1 MNKKPYN
8 VNFNPKNNFFS
19 HNQPR
24 NNIFLRI
31 FVAKNLTFFKF
42 TEMKTKTFTFDRVV
56 RILISIVILVAA
68 YLLIQRLS
76 AVLIPF
82 LVAWLIAYL
91 LYPIVKFIQYKCHVK
106 SRVLSIIITV
116 LLILGII
123 VGGGYL
129 IMPPIIEE
137 MTHVKDIIVEYVTTD
152 STVASVSSEVQ
163 NFIKH
168 NIDINEITKALT
180 VQDVSQF
187 LEEKVPQFFSIVSSS
202 VSAIVGFIAS
212 LIAIIYLFFILVDYE
227 AMAEG
232 LFKMMPKSKR
242 GIVHEIMLDLQK
254 GMNAYFRG
262 QTIIAMCVGVL
273 FAIGFLI
280 IDFPLAIPLGLF
292 IGFLNLVPYL
302 QVIGFIPTIV
312 LALLKAYDTGQSFWG
327 IILAAIIVFAVV
339 QAIQDWVLTPRIM
352 GKVTGL
358 NAAVILLAL
367 SIWGSL
373 LGFVGLIV
381 ALPLTTL
388 IVSYYKRYVLE
399 ETEEKG
405 EKTQKEE

>member
-1 MNKKPYN
+1 
-8 VNFNPKNNFFS
+8 
-19 HNQPR
+19 
-24 NNIFLRI
+24 
-31 FVAKNLTFFKF
+31 
-42 TEMKTKTFTFDRVV
+42 MKTKTFTFDRVV
-56 RILISIVILVAA
+56 RILISIIILVGA
-68 YLLIQRLS
+68 YFLILRLS
-76 AVLIPF
+76 SVLIPF

-91 LYPIVKFIQYKCHVK
+91 LYPIVKFIQYKCRVK

-116 LLILGII
+116 LLIVGII
-123 VGGGYL
+123 TGGCYL
-129 IMPPIIEE
+129 IIPPILQE
-137 MTHVKDIIVEYVTTD
+137 MQHLKNIIVEYVTTD
-152 STVASVSSEVQ
+152 SSVAYVSLEVQ
-163 NFIKH
+163 DFIKR
-168 NIDINEITKALT
+168 NIDLNEITKALT
-180 VQDVSQF
+180 VHDVSQF

-227 AMAEG
+227 MMSEG
-232 LFKMMPKSKR
+232 LFKLVPKGQR
-242 GIVHEIMLDLQK
+242 DIVREILSDLQR
-254 GMNAYFRG
+254 GMNGYFRG
-262 QTIIAMCVGVL
+262 QSVIAMCVGVL

-302 QVIGFIPTIV
+302 QVIGFIPTII

-327 IILAAIIVFAVV
+327 IMFAAIIVFCVV

-388 IVSYYKRYVLE
+388 VVSYYKRYVLE
-399 ETEEKG
+399 EEPENMGGKAEEA
-405 EKTQKEE
+405 EKKPEK

>member
-1 MNKKPYN
+1 
-8 VNFNPKNNFFS
+8 
-19 HNQPR
+19 
-24 NNIFLRI
+24 
-31 FVAKNLTFFKF
+31 
-42 TEMKTKTFTFDRVV
+42 MKTKTFTFDRVV
-56 RILISIVILVAA
+56 RILISIVIMIAA

-76 AVLIPF
+76 GVLIPF

-106 SRVLSIIITV
+106 SRVLSIIITM
-116 LLILGII
+116 LLITSII
-123 VGGGYL
+123 VGGCYL
-129 IMPPIIEE
+129 IIPPIIEE
-137 MTHVKDIIVEYVTTD
+137 MGHLKDIIVEYVTTD
-152 STVASVSSEVQ
+152 STVASVSGEVQ
-163 NFIKH
+163 NYIKH

-187 LEEKVPQFFSIVSSS
+187 MEEKVPQFFSFISSS

-212 LIAIIYLFFILVDYE
+212 LIAIIYIFFILVDYE
-227 AMAEG
+227 LMAEG
-232 LFKMMPKSKR
+232 LFKMLPKDKR
-242 GIVHEIMLDLQK
+242 NIVHDIMLDLQK
-254 GMNAYFRG
+254 GMNGYFRG
-262 QTIIAMCVGVL
+262 QAIIALCVGIL
-273 FAIGFLI
+273 FSIGFLI
-280 IDFPLAIPLGLF
+280 IGFPLAIPLGLF

-302 QVIGFIPTIV
+302 QVIGFIPTII

-327 IILAAIIVFAVV
+327 IILSALIVFAVV

-358 NAAVILLAL
+358 NAAVILLSL

-399 ETEEKG
+399 ETEETV
-405 EKTQKEE
+405 ENSQKAD

>member
-1 MNKKPYN
+1 
-8 VNFNPKNNFFS
+8 
-19 HNQPR
+19 
-24 NNIFLRI
+24 
-31 FVAKNLTFFKF
+31 
-42 TEMKTKTFTFDRVV
+42 MKTKTFTFDRVV
-56 RILISIVILVAA
+56 RILISIIILVGA
-68 YLLIQRLS
+68 YFLILRLS
-76 AVLIPF
+76 SVLIPF

-91 LYPIVKFIQYKCHVK
+91 LYPIVKFIQYKCRVK

-116 LLILGII
+116 LLIVGII
-123 VGGGYL
+123 TGGCYL
-129 IMPPIIEE
+129 IIPPILQE
-137 MTHVKDIIVEYVTTD
+137 MQHLKNIIVEYVTTD
-152 STVASVSSEVQ
+152 SSVAYVSLEVQ
-163 NFIKH
+163 DFIKR
-168 NIDINEITKALT
+168 NIDLNEITKALT
-180 VQDVSQF
+180 VHDVSQF

-227 AMAEG
+227 MMSEG
-232 LFKMMPKSKR
+232 LFKLVPKGQR
-242 GIVHEIMLDLQK
+242 DIVREILSDLQR
-254 GMNAYFRG
+254 GMNGYFRG
-262 QTIIAMCVGVL
+262 QSVIALCVGVL

-302 QVIGFIPTIV
+302 QVIGFIPTII

-327 IILAAIIVFAVV
+327 IMFAAIIVFCVV

-388 IVSYYKRYVLE
+388 VVSYYKRYVLE
-399 ETEEKG
+399 EEPENMGGKAEEA
-405 EKTQKEE
+405 EKKPEK

>member
-1 MNKKPYN
+1 MKQHFFTYLRGENLHIFPN
-8 VNFNPKNNFFS
+8 V
-19 HNQPR
+19 
-24 NNIFLRI
+24 
-31 FVAKNLTFFKF
+31 T
-42 TEMKTKTFTFDRVV
+42 TMKTKTFTFDRVV
-56 RILISIVILVAA
+56 RILISIIILVGA

-106 SRVLSIIITV
+106 SRVLSIIITM
-116 LLILGII
+116 LLLMGVIT
-123 VGGGYL
+123 GGCYL
-129 IMPPIIEE
+129 IIPPIIDE
-137 MTHVKDIIVEYVTTD
+137 MEHLKDIIVEYVTTD

-168 NIDINEITKALT
+168 NIDLNEISKALT

-212 LIAIIYLFFILVDYE
+212 LIAIIYMFFILVDYE

-242 GIVHEIMLDLQK
+242 GIVQEIMLDLQK

-273 FAIGFLI
+273 FSIGFLI

-302 QVIGFIPTIV
+302 QVIGFIPTIM
-312 LALLKAYDTGQSFWG
+312 LSLLKAYDTGQSFWG
-327 IILAAIIVFAVV
+327 IILSALIVFAVV

-399 ETEEKG
+399 ETEEKDVK
-405 EKTQKEE
+405 EQKED

>member
-1 MNKKPYN
+1 
-8 VNFNPKNNFFS
+8 
-19 HNQPR
+19 
-24 NNIFLRI
+24 
-31 FVAKNLTFFKF
+31 
-42 TEMKTKTFTFDRVV
+42 MKTKTFTFDRVV
-56 RILISIVILVAA
+56 RILISIVIMIAA

-76 AVLIPF
+76 GVLIPF

-106 SRVLSIIITV
+106 SRVLSIIITM
-116 LLILGII
+116 LLITGVI
-123 VGGGYL
+123 VGGCYL
-129 IMPPIIEE
+129 IIPPIIEE
-137 MTHVKDIIVEYVTTD
+137 MGHLKDIIVEYVTTD
-152 STVASVSSEVQ
+152 STVASVSGEVQ
-163 NFIKH
+163 NYIKH

-187 LEEKVPQFFSIVSSS
+187 MEEKVPQFFSFISSS

-212 LIAIIYLFFILVDYE
+212 LIAIIYIFFILVDYE
-227 AMAEG
+227 LMAEG
-232 LFKMMPKSKR
+232 LFKMLPKDKR
-242 GIVHEIMLDLQK
+242 NIVHDIVLDLQK
-254 GMNAYFRG
+254 GMNGYFRG
-262 QTIIAMCVGVL
+262 QAIIALCVGIL
-273 FAIGFLI
+273 FSIGFLI
-280 IDFPLAIPLGLF
+280 IGFPLAIPLGLF

-302 QVIGFIPTIV
+302 QVIGFIPTII

-327 IILAAIIVFAVV
+327 IILSALIVFAVV

-358 NAAVILLAL
+358 NAAVILLSL

-399 ETEEKG
+399 ETEETA
-405 EKTQKEE
+405 EKSQKAD

>member
-8 VNFNPKNNFFS
+8 VNFALKNNFFS
-19 HNQPR
+19 HKQPR

-31 FVAKNLTFFKF
+31 FVAKIFNQHN
-42 TEMKTKTFTFDRVV
+42 MKKKTFTFDRVV
-56 RILISIVILVAA
+56 RILISIIIMIAA

-76 AVLIPF
+76 SVLVPF

-91 LYPIVKFIQYKCHVK
+91 LYPIVTFIQYKCRVK
-106 SRVLSIIITV
+106 SRILSIIITV

-123 VGGGYL
+123 VGGCYL
-129 IMPPIIEE
+129 IIPPIIEE
-137 MTHVKDIIVEYVTTD
+137 MGHLKDIIVEYVTTD
-152 STVASVSSEVQ
+152 STVASVSGEVQ
-163 NFIKH
+163 NYIKH

-187 LEEKVPQFFSIVSSS
+187 MEEKVPQFFSFISSS

-227 AMAEG
+227 LMAEG
-232 LFKMMPKSKR
+232 LFKMLPKDKR
-242 GIVHEIMLDLQK
+242 SIVHDIMLDLQK
-254 GMNAYFRG
+254 GMNGYFRG
-262 QTIIAMCVGVL
+262 QSFIALCVGIL
-273 FAIGFLI
+273 FSIGFLI
-280 IDFPLAIPLGLF
+280 IGFPLAIPLGLF

-302 QVIGFIPTIV
+302 QVIGFIPTII
-312 LALLKAYDTGQSFWG
+312 LSLLKAYDTGQSFWG
-327 IILAAIIVFAVV
+327 IILSALIVFAVV

-358 NAAVILLAL
+358 NPAVILLAL

-399 ETEEKG
+399 ETDEMEENP
-405 EKTQKEE
+405 QKEE

>member
-1 MNKKPYN
+1 
-8 VNFNPKNNFFS
+8 
-19 HNQPR
+19 
-24 NNIFLRI
+24 
-31 FVAKNLTFFKF
+31 
-42 TEMKTKTFTFDRVV
+42 MKTKTFTFDRVV
-56 RILISIVILVAA
+56 RILISIVIMIAA

-76 AVLIPF
+76 GVLIPF

-106 SRVLSIIITV
+106 SRVLSIIITM
-116 LLILGII
+116 LLITGVI
-123 VGGGYL
+123 VGGCYL
-129 IMPPIIEE
+129 IIPPIIEE
-137 MTHVKDIIVEYVTTD
+137 MGHLKDIIVEYVTTD
-152 STVASVSSEVQ
+152 STVASVSGEVQ
-163 NFIKH
+163 NYIKH

-187 LEEKVPQFFSIVSSS
+187 MEEKVPQFFSFISSS

-212 LIAIIYLFFILVDYE
+212 LIAIIYIFFILIDYE
-227 AMAEG
+227 LMAEG
-232 LFKMMPKSKR
+232 LFKMLPKDKR
-242 GIVHEIMLDLQK
+242 NIVHDIMLDLQK
-254 GMNAYFRG
+254 GMNGYFRG
-262 QTIIAMCVGVL
+262 QAIIALCVGIL
-273 FAIGFLI
+273 FSIGFLI
-280 IDFPLAIPLGLF
+280 IGFPLAIPLGLF

-302 QVIGFIPTIV
+302 QVIGFIPTII

-327 IILAAIIVFAVV
+327 IILSALIVFAVV

-358 NAAVILLAL
+358 NAAVILLSL

-399 ETEEKG
+399 ETEETA
-405 EKTQKEE
+405 EKSQKAD

>member
-8 VNFNPKNNFFS
+8 VNFALKNNFFS

-31 FVAKNLTFFKF
+31 FVAKIFNQHN
-42 TEMKTKTFTFDRVV
+42 MKKKTFTFDRVV
-56 RILISIVILVAA
+56 RILISIIIMIAA

-76 AVLIPF
+76 SVLVPF

-91 LYPIVKFIQYKCHVK
+91 LYPIVTFIQYKCRVK
-106 SRVLSIIITV
+106 SRILSIIITV

-123 VGGGYL
+123 VGGCYL
-129 IMPPIIEE
+129 IIPPIIEE
-137 MTHVKDIIVEYVTTD
+137 MGHLKDIIVEYVTTD
-152 STVASVSSEVQ
+152 STVASVSGEVQ
-163 NFIKH
+163 NYIKH

-187 LEEKVPQFFSIVSSS
+187 MEEKVPQFFSFISSS

-227 AMAEG
+227 LMAEG
-232 LFKMMPKSKR
+232 LFKMLPKDKR
-242 GIVHEIMLDLQK
+242 SIVHDIMLDLQK
-254 GMNAYFRG
+254 GMNGYFRG
-262 QTIIAMCVGVL
+262 QSIIALCVGIL
-273 FAIGFLI
+273 FSIGFLI
-280 IDFPLAIPLGLF
+280 IGFPLAIPLGLF

-302 QVIGFIPTIV
+302 QVIGFIPTII
-312 LALLKAYDTGQSFWG
+312 LSLLKAYDTGQSFWG
-327 IILAAIIVFAVV
+327 IILSALIVFAVV

-358 NAAVILLAL
+358 NPAVILLAL

-388 IVSYYKRYVLE
+388 IVSYYKRHVLE
-399 ETEEKG
+399 ETDEMEENP
-405 EKTQKEE
+405 QKEE

>member
-1 MNKKPYN
+1 
-8 VNFNPKNNFFS
+8 
-19 HNQPR
+19 
-24 NNIFLRI
+24 
-31 FVAKNLTFFKF
+31 
-42 TEMKTKTFTFDRVV
+42 MKTKTFTFDRVV
-56 RILISIVILVAA
+56 RILISIVIMIAA

-76 AVLIPF
+76 GVLIPF

-106 SRVLSIIITV
+106 SGVLSIIITM
-116 LLILGII
+116 LLITGVI
-123 VGGGYL
+123 VGGCYL
-129 IMPPIIEE
+129 IIPPIIEE
-137 MTHVKDIIVEYVTTD
+137 MGHLKDIIVEYVTTD
-152 STVASVSSEVQ
+152 STVASVSGEVQ
-163 NFIKH
+163 NYIKH

-187 LEEKVPQFFSIVSSS
+187 MEEKVPQFFSFISSS

-212 LIAIIYLFFILVDYE
+212 LIAIIYIFFILVDYE
-227 AMAEG
+227 LMAEG
-232 LFKMMPKSKR
+232 LFKMLPKDKR
-242 GIVHEIMLDLQK
+242 NIVHDIMLDLQK
-254 GMNAYFRG
+254 GMNGYFRG
-262 QTIIAMCVGVL
+262 QAIIALCVGIL
-273 FAIGFLI
+273 FSIGFLI
-280 IDFPLAIPLGLF
+280 IGFPLAIPLGLF

-302 QVIGFIPTIV
+302 QVIGFIPTII

-327 IILAAIIVFAVV
+327 IILSALIVFAVV

-358 NAAVILLAL
+358 NAAVILLSL

-399 ETEEKG
+399 ETEETA
-405 EKTQKEE
+405 EKSQKAD

>member
-1 MNKKPYN
+1 MAKIFNQHYMKK
-8 VNFNPKNNFFS
+8 
-19 HNQPR
+19 
-24 NNIFLRI
+24 
-31 FVAKNLTFFKF
+31 
-42 TEMKTKTFTFDRVV
+42 KTFTFDRVV
-56 RILISIVILVAA
+56 RILISIIIMIAA

-76 AVLIPF
+76 SVLVPF

-91 LYPIVKFIQYKCHVK
+91 LYPIVTFIQYKCRVK
-106 SRVLSIIITV
+106 SRILSIIITV

-123 VGGGYL
+123 VGGCYL
-129 IMPPIIEE
+129 IIPPIIEE
-137 MTHVKDIIVEYVTTD
+137 MGHLKDIIVEYVTTD
-152 STVASVSSEVQ
+152 STVASVSGEVQ
-163 NFIKH
+163 NYIKH

-187 LEEKVPQFFSIVSSS
+187 MEEKVPQFFSFISSS

-227 AMAEG
+227 LMAEG
-232 LFKMMPKSKR
+232 LFKMLPKDKR
-242 GIVHEIMLDLQK
+242 SIVHDIMLDLQK
-254 GMNAYFRG
+254 GMNGYFRG
-262 QTIIAMCVGVL
+262 QSIIALCVGIL
-273 FAIGFLI
+273 FSIGFLI
-280 IDFPLAIPLGLF
+280 IGFPLAIPLGLF

-302 QVIGFIPTIV
+302 QVIGFIPTII
-312 LALLKAYDTGQSFWG
+312 LSLLKAYDTGQSFWG
-327 IILAAIIVFAVV
+327 IILSALIVFAVV

-358 NAAVILLAL
+358 NPAVILLAL

-399 ETEEKG
+399 ETDEMEENP
-405 EKTQKEE
+405 QKEE

>member
-1 MNKKPYN
+1 MNF
-8 VNFNPKNNFFS
+8 VLKNNFFS

-31 FVAKNLTFFKF
+31 FVAKKF
-42 TEMKTKTFTFDRVV
+42 NQYNMKTKTFTFDRVV
-56 RILISIVILVAA
+56 RILISIVIMIAA

-76 AVLIPF
+76 SVLIPF

-91 LYPIVKFIQYKCHVK
+91 LYPIVTFIQYKCRVR
-106 SRVLSIIITV
+106 SRILSIIITV
-116 LLILGII
+116 LLIVGII
-123 VGGGYL
+123 VGGCYL
-129 IMPPIIEE
+129 IIPPIIEE
-137 MTHVKDIIVEYVTTD
+137 MAHLKDIIVEYVTTD
-152 STVASVSSEVQ
+152 STVTSVSGEVQ
-163 NFIKH
+163 NYIKH

-187 LEEKVPQFFSIVSSS
+187 VEEKVPQFFSFISSS

-212 LIAIIYLFFILVDYE
+212 LIAIIYLFFILLDYE
-227 AMAEG
+227 LMAEG
-232 LFKMMPKSKR
+232 LFKMLPKDKR
-242 GIVHEIMLDLQK
+242 SIVHDIMLDLQK
-254 GMNAYFRG
+254 GMNGYFRG
-262 QTIIAMCVGVL
+262 QAIIALCVGIL
-273 FAIGFLI
+273 FSIGFLI
-280 IDFPLAIPLGLF
+280 IGFPLAIPLGLF

-327 IILAAIIVFAVV
+327 IILSALIVFAVV
-339 QAIQDWVLTPRIM
+339 QVIQDWVLTPRIM

-358 NAAVILLAL
+358 NPAVILLSL

-399 ETEEKG
+399 ETEEM
-405 EKTQKEE
+405 EENPQKER

>member
-1 MNKKPYN
+1 
-8 VNFNPKNNFFS
+8 
-19 HNQPR
+19 
-24 NNIFLRI
+24 
-31 FVAKNLTFFKF
+31 
-42 TEMKTKTFTFDRVV
+42 MKTKTFTFDRVV
-56 RILISIVILVAA
+56 RILISIVIMIAA

-76 AVLIPF
+76 GVLIPF

-106 SRVLSIIITV
+106 SRVLSIIITM
-116 LLILGII
+116 LLITGVI
-123 VGGGYL
+123 VGGCYL
-129 IMPPIIEE
+129 IIPPIIEE
-137 MTHVKDIIVEYVTTD
+137 MGHLKDIIVEYVTTD
-152 STVASVSSEVQ
+152 STVASVSGEVQ
-163 NFIKH
+163 NYIKH

-187 LEEKVPQFFSIVSSS
+187 MEEKVPQFFSFISSS

-212 LIAIIYLFFILVDYE
+212 LIAIIYIFFILVDYE
-227 AMAEG
+227 LMAEG
-232 LFKMMPKSKR
+232 LFKMLPKDKR
-242 GIVHEIMLDLQK
+242 NIVHDIMLDLQK
-254 GMNAYFRG
+254 GMNGYFRG
-262 QTIIAMCVGVL
+262 QAIIALCVGIL
-273 FAIGFLI
+273 FSIGLLI
-280 IDFPLAIPLGLF
+280 IGFPLAIPLGLF

-302 QVIGFIPTIV
+302 QVIGFIPTII

-327 IILAAIIVFAVV
+327 IILSALIVFAVV

-358 NAAVILLAL
+358 NAAVILLSL

-399 ETEEKG
+399 ETEETA
-405 EKTQKEE
+405 EKSQKAD

>member
-8 VNFNPKNNFFS
+8 VNFALKNNFFS

-31 FVAKNLTFFKF
+31 FVAKIFNQHN
-42 TEMKTKTFTFDRVV
+42 MKTKTFTFDRVV
-56 RILISIVILVAA
+56 RILISIIIMIAA

-76 AVLIPF
+76 SVLVPF

-91 LYPIVKFIQYKCHVK
+91 LYPIVTFIQYKCRVK
-106 SRVLSIIITV
+106 SRILSIIITV

-123 VGGGYL
+123 VGGCYL
-129 IMPPIIEE
+129 IIPPIIEE
-137 MTHVKDIIVEYVTTD
+137 MGHLKDIIVEYVTTD
-152 STVASVSSEVQ
+152 STVASVSGEVQ
-163 NFIKH
+163 NYIKH

-187 LEEKVPQFFSIVSSS
+187 MEEKVPQFFSFISSS

-227 AMAEG
+227 LMAEG
-232 LFKMMPKSKR
+232 LFKMLPKDKR
-242 GIVHEIMLDLQK
+242 SIVHDIMLDLQK
-254 GMNAYFRG
+254 GMNGYFRG
-262 QTIIAMCVGVL
+262 QSIIALCVGIL
-273 FAIGFLI
+273 FSIGFLI
-280 IDFPLAIPLGLF
+280 IGFPLAIPLGLF

-302 QVIGFIPTIV
+302 QVIGFIPTII
-312 LALLKAYDTGQSFWG
+312 LSLLKAYDTGQSFWG
-327 IILAAIIVFAVV
+327 IILSALIVFAVV

-358 NAAVILLAL
+358 NPAVILLAL

-399 ETEEKG
+399 ETDEMEENP
-405 EKTQKEE
+405 QKEE

>member
-1 MNKKPYN
+1 
-8 VNFNPKNNFFS
+8 
-19 HNQPR
+19 
-24 NNIFLRI
+24 
-31 FVAKNLTFFKF
+31 
-42 TEMKTKTFTFDRVV
+42 MKTKTYTFDRVV
-56 RILISIVILVAA
+56 RILISIIIMIGV

-76 AVLIPF
+76 SVLIPF

-116 LLILGII
+116 LLIVGII
-123 VGGGYL
+123 VGGSYL
-129 IMPPIIEE
+129 IIPPIIKE
-137 MTHVKDIIVEYVTTD
+137 MGHLKDIIVEYVSTG
-152 STVASVSSEVQ
+152 STVASVSEEVQ
-163 NFIKH
+163 NYIKH
-168 NIDINEITKALT
+168 NIDINEISKALT
-180 VQDVSQF
+180 VKDVSQF
-187 LEEKVPQFFSIVSSS
+187 LEEKVPQFFSLISSS

-212 LIAIIYLFFILVDYE
+212 LIAIIYIFFILVDYE
-227 AMAEG
+227 LMAEG
-232 LFKMMPKSKR
+232 LFKMVPKSKR
-242 GIVHEIMLDLQK
+242 GIVHDIMMDLQK
-254 GMNAYFRG
+254 GMNGYFRG
-262 QTIIAMCVGVL
+262 QSMIAMCVGIL
-273 FAIGFLI
+273 FSIGFLI

-302 QVIGFIPTIV
+302 QVIGFIPTII

-327 IILAAIIVFAVV
+327 IILSALIVFAVV

-358 NAAVILLAL
+358 NAAVILLSL

-388 IVSYYKRYVLE
+388 IISYYKRYVLE
-399 ETEEKG
+399 ETEEKV
-405 EKTQKEE
+405 ETEQKEEKK

>member
-1 MNKKPYN
+1 MNKKPYKL
-8 VNFNPKNNFFS
+8 NFALKNNFFS
-19 HNQPR
+19 HNQLQ

-31 FVAKNLTFFKF
+31 FVAKIFNQHN
-42 TEMKTKTFTFDRVV
+42 MKTKTFTFDRMV
-56 RILISIVILVAA
+56 RILISIVIMIAA

-76 AVLIPF
+76 SVLIPF

-91 LYPIVKFIQYKCHVK
+91 LYPIVTFIQYKCRVK
-106 SRVLSIIITV
+106 SRILSIIITV
-116 LLILGII
+116 LLIVGII

-129 IMPPIIEE
+129 IIPPIIEE
-137 MTHVKDIIVEYVTTD
+137 MTHVKDIVVEYFSTD
-152 STVASVSSEVQ
+152 STVASVSGEVQ
-163 NFIKH
+163 NYIKR
-168 NIDINEITKALT
+168 NIDINELTKALT

-187 LEEKVPQFFSIVSSS
+187 VEEKVPQFFSFISSS

-227 AMAEG
+227 LMAEG
-232 LFKMMPKSKR
+232 LFKMVPKGKR
-242 GIVHEIMLDLQK
+242 NIVHDIMLDLQK
-254 GMNAYFRG
+254 GMNGYFRG
-262 QTIIAMCVGVL
+262 QAIIAMCVGIL
-273 FAIGFLI
+273 FSIGFLI
-280 IDFPLAIPLGLF
+280 IGLPLAIPLGLF

-302 QVIGFIPTIV
+302 QVIGFIPTII

-327 IILAAIIVFAVV
+327 ILLSALIVFAVV

-358 NAAVILLAL
+358 NAAVILLSL

-399 ETEEKG
+399 ETDEMEKNP
-405 EKTQKEE
+405 QKEE

>member
-1 MNKKPYN
+1 
-8 VNFNPKNNFFS
+8 
-19 HNQPR
+19 
-24 NNIFLRI
+24 
-31 FVAKNLTFFKF
+31 
-42 TEMKTKTFTFDRVV
+42 MKTKTFTFDRVV
-56 RILISIVILVAA
+56 RILISIVIMVAG
-68 YLLIQRLS
+68 YFLILRLS
-76 AVLIPF
+76 SVLIPF

-91 LYPIVKFIQYKCHVK
+91 LYPIVTFFQYKCHVK
-106 SRVLSIIITV
+106 SRVVSIIITV
-116 LLILGII
+116 LLIVGII
-123 VGGGYL
+123 IGGCYL
-129 IMPPIIEE
+129 IIPPIIEE
-137 MTHVKDIIVEYVTTD
+137 IGHLKDIIVEYVSTD
-152 STVASVSSEVQ
+152 STVESISSEVQ

-168 NIDINEITKALT
+168 NIDLNEITQALT
-180 VQDVSQF
+180 VKDVSEF
-187 LEEKVPQFFSIVSSS
+187 VKEKVPQFFSFISSS

-227 AMAEG
+227 LMAEG
-232 LFKMMPKSKR
+232 LFKLMPKER
-242 GIVHEIMLDLQK
+242 RDIVHEIMQDLQK
-254 GMNAYFRG
+254 GMNSYFRG

-327 IILAAIIVFAVV
+327 IILAALIVFCVV

-358 NAAVILLAL
+358 NAAVILLSL

-388 IVSYYKRYVLE
+388 LVSYYKRYVLE
-399 ETEEKG
+399 EYDEK
-405 EKTQKEE
+405 EVEHPAENK

>member
-1 MNKKPYN
+1 MKVFTYLRGSFCKKRFY
-8 VNFNPKNNFFS
+8 
-19 HNQPR
+19 
-24 NNIFLRI
+24 
-31 FVAKNLTFFKF
+31 
-42 TEMKTKTFTFDRVV
+42 MKTKTFTFDRVV

-68 YLLIQRLS
+68 YFLIQRLS
-76 AVLIPF
+76 SVLIPF

-91 LYPIVKFIQYKCHVK
+91 LYPIVSFIQYKCRVR

-116 LLILGII
+116 LLIVGILI
-123 VGGGYL
+123 GGGYL
-129 IMPPIIEE
+129 IIPPIIGE
-137 MTHVKDIIVEYVTTD
+137 MTHLKNIIVEYATTD
-152 STVASVSSEVQ
+152 STVTTVSVEVE

-168 NIDINEITKALT
+168 NIDLNEISKALT

-187 LEEKVPQFFSIVSSS
+187 LEEKIPQFFSIISSS

-212 LIAIIYLFFILVDYE
+212 LIAIIYIFFILVDYE
-227 AMAEG
+227 LMADG
-232 LFKMMPKSKR
+232 LFKLMPKGKR
-242 GIVHEIMLDLQK
+242 GIIQGVMSDLQH
-254 GMNAYFRG
+254 GMNSYFRG

-273 FAIGFLI
+273 FCIGFLI
-280 IDFPLAIPLGLF
+280 IGFPMAIPLGLF

-302 QVIGFIPTIV
+302 QVIGFIPTIF
-312 LALLKAYDTGQSFWG
+312 LALLKAYDTGENFWG
-327 IILAAIIVFAVV
+327 IILSVAIVFCVV

-358 NAAVILLAL
+358 NPAVILLSL

-373 LGFVGLIV
+373 LGFVGLII

-399 ETEEKG
+399 EETAPASQNEEKADS
-405 EKTQKEE
+405 E

>member
-1 MNKKPYN
+1 
-8 VNFNPKNNFFS
+8 
-19 HNQPR
+19 
-24 NNIFLRI
+24 
-31 FVAKNLTFFKF
+31 
-42 TEMKTKTFTFDRVV
+42 MKTKTFTFDRVV
-56 RILISIVILVAA
+56 RILISIVIMIAA

-76 AVLIPF
+76 GVLIPF

-91 LYPIVKFIQYKCHVK
+91 LYPIVTFIQYKCRVK
-106 SRVLSIIITV
+106 SRILSIIITV

-123 VGGGYL
+123 VGGCYL
-129 IMPPIIEE
+129 IIPPIIEE
-137 MTHVKDIIVEYVTTD
+137 MGHLKDIIVEYVTTD
-152 STVASVSSEVQ
+152 STVASVSGEVQ
-163 NFIKH
+163 NYIKH

-187 LEEKVPQFFSIVSSS
+187 MEEKVPQFFSFISSS

-212 LIAIIYLFFILVDYE
+212 LIAIIYIFFILVDYE
-227 AMAEG
+227 LMAEG
-232 LFKMMPKSKR
+232 LFKMLPKDKR
-242 GIVHEIMLDLQK
+242 NIVHDIVLDLQK
-254 GMNAYFRG
+254 GMNGYFRG
-262 QTIIAMCVGVL
+262 QAIIALCVGIL
-273 FAIGFLI
+273 FSIGFLI
-280 IDFPLAIPLGLF
+280 IGFPLAIPLGLF

-302 QVIGFIPTIV
+302 QVIGFIPTII

-327 IILAAIIVFAVV
+327 IILSALIVFAVV

-358 NAAVILLAL
+358 NAAVILLSL

-399 ETEEKG
+399 ETEETA
-405 EKTQKEE
+405 EKSQKAD

>member
-1 MNKKPYN
+1 
-8 VNFNPKNNFFS
+8 
-19 HNQPR
+19 
-24 NNIFLRI
+24 
-31 FVAKNLTFFKF
+31 
-42 TEMKTKTFTFDRVV
+42 MKAKTFTFDRVV
-56 RILISIVILVAA
+56 RILISIVIMIAA

-76 AVLIPF
+76 GVLIPF

-106 SRVLSIIITV
+106 SRVLSIIITM
-116 LLILGII
+116 LLITGVI
-123 VGGGYL
+123 VGGCYL
-129 IMPPIIEE
+129 IIPPIIEE
-137 MTHVKDIIVEYVTTD
+137 MGHLKDIIVEYVTTD
-152 STVASVSSEVQ
+152 STVASVSGEVQ
-163 NFIKH
+163 NYIKH

-187 LEEKVPQFFSIVSSS
+187 MEEKVPQFFSFISSS

-212 LIAIIYLFFILVDYE
+212 LIAIIYIFFILVDYE
-227 AMAEG
+227 LMAEG
-232 LFKMMPKSKR
+232 LFKMLPKDKR
-242 GIVHEIMLDLQK
+242 NIVHDIMLDLQK
-254 GMNAYFRG
+254 GMNGYFRG
-262 QTIIAMCVGVL
+262 QAIIALCVGIL
-273 FAIGFLI
+273 FSIGFLI
-280 IDFPLAIPLGLF
+280 IGFPLAIPLGLF

-302 QVIGFIPTIV
+302 QVIGFIPTII

-327 IILAAIIVFAVV
+327 IILSALIVFAVV

-358 NAAVILLAL
+358 NAAVILLSL

-399 ETEEKG
+399 ETEETA
-405 EKTQKEE
+405 EKSQKAD

>member
-1 MNKKPYN
+1 
-8 VNFNPKNNFFS
+8 
-19 HNQPR
+19 
-24 NNIFLRI
+24 
-31 FVAKNLTFFKF
+31 
-42 TEMKTKTFTFDRVV
+42 MKTKTFTFDRVV
-56 RILISIVILVAA
+56 RILISIIIMVGA

-76 AVLIPF
+76 GVLIPF

-91 LYPIVKFIQYKCHVK
+91 LYPIVTFFQYKCHVK
-106 SRVLSIIITV
+106 SRVISILITV
-116 LLILGII
+116 LLIVGII
-123 VGGGYL
+123 VGGCYL
-129 IMPPIIEE
+129 ILPPIIEE
-137 MTHVKDIIVEYVTTD
+137 TGHLKDIIVEYVTTD

-163 NFIKH
+163 NYIKH
-168 NIDINEITKALT
+168 NIDINEISKALT

-187 LEEKVPQFFSIVSSS
+187 LEEKVPQFFSFISSS

-212 LIAIIYLFFILVDYE
+212 LIAIIYLFFILLDYE
-227 AMAEG
+227 LMAEG
-232 LFKMMPKSKR
+232 LFKLMPKGQR
-242 GIVHEIMLDLQK
+242 GIVHDIMMDLKK
-254 GMNAYFRG
+254 GMNGYFRG

-273 FAIGFLI
+273 FSIGFLI
-280 IDFPLAIPLGLF
+280 IGFPLAIPLGLF

-327 IILAAIIVFAVV
+327 IILSALIVFAVV

-358 NAAVILLAL
+358 NAAVILLSL

-373 LGFVGLIV
+373 LGFIGLIV

-399 ETEEKG
+399 ETEEDKEDTK
-405 EKTQKEE
+405 EKK

>member
-1 MNKKPYN
+1 
-8 VNFNPKNNFFS
+8 
-19 HNQPR
+19 
-24 NNIFLRI
+24 
-31 FVAKNLTFFKF
+31 
-42 TEMKTKTFTFDRVV
+42 MKTKTFTFDRVV
-56 RILISIVILVAA
+56 RILISIVIMIAA

-76 AVLIPF
+76 GVLIPF

-91 LYPIVKFIQYKCHVK
+91 LYPIVTFIQYKCHVK
-106 SRVLSIIITV
+106 SRVLSIIITM
-116 LLILGII
+116 LLITGVI
-123 VGGGYL
+123 VGGCYL
-129 IMPPIIEE
+129 IIPPIIEE
-137 MTHVKDIIVEYVTTD
+137 MGHLKDIIVEYVTTD
-152 STVASVSSEVQ
+152 STVASVSGEVQ
-163 NFIKH
+163 NYIKH

-187 LEEKVPQFFSIVSSS
+187 MEEKVPQFFSFISSS

-212 LIAIIYLFFILVDYE
+212 LIAIIYIFFILVDYE
-227 AMAEG
+227 LMAEG
-232 LFKMMPKSKR
+232 LFKMLPKDKR
-242 GIVHEIMLDLQK
+242 NIVHDIMLDLQK
-254 GMNAYFRG
+254 GMNGYFRG
-262 QTIIAMCVGVL
+262 QAIIALCVGIL
-273 FAIGFLI
+273 FSIGFLI
-280 IDFPLAIPLGLF
+280 IGFPLAIPLGLF

-302 QVIGFIPTIV
+302 QVIGFIPTII

-327 IILAAIIVFAVV
+327 IILSALIVFAVV

-358 NAAVILLAL
+358 NAAVILLSL

-399 ETEEKG
+399 ETEETA
-405 EKTQKEE
+405 EKSQKAD

>member
-1 MNKKPYN
+1 
-8 VNFNPKNNFFS
+8 
-19 HNQPR
+19 
-24 NNIFLRI
+24 
-31 FVAKNLTFFKF
+31 
-42 TEMKTKTFTFDRVV
+42 MKTKTFTFDRVV
-56 RILISIVILVAA
+56 RILISIIIMVGA

-76 AVLIPF
+76 GVLIPF

-91 LYPIVKFIQYKCHVK
+91 LYPIVTFFQYKCHVK
-106 SRVLSIIITV
+106 SRVLSILITV
-116 LLILGII
+116 LLIVGII
-123 VGGGYL
+123 VGGCYL
-129 IMPPIIEE
+129 ILPPIIEE
-137 MTHVKDIIVEYVTTD
+137 TGHLKDIIVEYVTTD
-152 STVASVSSEVQ
+152 STVASVSLEVQ
-163 NFIKH
+163 NYIKH
-168 NIDINEITKALT
+168 NIDINEISKALT

-187 LEEKVPQFFSIVSSS
+187 LEEKVPQFFSFISSS

-212 LIAIIYLFFILVDYE
+212 LIAIIYLFFILLDYE
-227 AMAEG
+227 LMAEG
-232 LFKMMPKSKR
+232 LFKLMPKGQR
-242 GIVHEIMLDLQK
+242 GIVHDIMMDLKK
-254 GMNAYFRG
+254 GMNGYFRG

-273 FAIGFLI
+273 FSIGFLI
-280 IDFPLAIPLGLF
+280 IGFPLAIPLGLF

-327 IILAAIIVFAVV
+327 IILSALIVFAVV

-358 NAAVILLAL
+358 NAAVILLSL

-373 LGFVGLIV
+373 LGFIGLIV

-399 ETEEKG
+399 ETEEDKEDIK
-405 EKTQKEE
+405 EKK

>member
-1 MNKKPYN
+1 
-8 VNFNPKNNFFS
+8 
-19 HNQPR
+19 
-24 NNIFLRI
+24 
-31 FVAKNLTFFKF
+31 
-42 TEMKTKTFTFDRVV
+42 V
-56 RILISIVILVAA
+56 RILISIVIMIAA

-76 AVLIPF
+76 GVLIPF

-106 SRVLSIIITV
+106 SRVLSIIITM
-116 LLILGII
+116 LLITGVI
-123 VGGGYL
+123 VGGCYL
-129 IMPPIIEE
+129 IIPPIIEE
-137 MTHVKDIIVEYVTTD
+137 MGHLKDIIVEYVTTD
-152 STVASVSSEVQ
+152 STVASVSGEVQ
-163 NFIKH
+163 NYIKH

-187 LEEKVPQFFSIVSSS
+187 MEEKVPQFFSFISSS

-212 LIAIIYLFFILVDYE
+212 LIAIIYIFFILVDYE
-227 AMAEG
+227 LMAEG
-232 LFKMMPKSKR
+232 LFKMLPKDKR
-242 GIVHEIMLDLQK
+242 NIVHDIMLDLQK
-254 GMNAYFRG
+254 GMNGYFRG
-262 QTIIAMCVGVL
+262 QAIIALCVGIL
-273 FAIGFLI
+273 FSIGFLI
-280 IDFPLAIPLGLF
+280 IGFPLAIPLGLF

-302 QVIGFIPTIV
+302 QVIGFIPTII

-327 IILAAIIVFAVV
+327 IILSALIVFAVV

-358 NAAVILLAL
+358 NAAVILLSL

-399 ETEEKG
+399 ETEETA
-405 EKTQKEE
+405 EKSQKAD

>member
-1 MNKKPYN
+1 
-8 VNFNPKNNFFS
+8 
-19 HNQPR
+19 
-24 NNIFLRI
+24 
-31 FVAKNLTFFKF
+31 
-42 TEMKTKTFTFDRVV
+42 MKTKTFTFDRVV
-56 RILISIVILVAA
+56 RILISIVIMIAA

-76 AVLIPF
+76 GVLIPF

-91 LYPIVKFIQYKCHVK
+91 LYPIVKFIQYKCHAK
-106 SRVLSIIITV
+106 SRVLSIIITM
-116 LLILGII
+116 LLITGVI
-123 VGGGYL
+123 VGGCYL
-129 IMPPIIEE
+129 IIPPIIEE
-137 MTHVKDIIVEYVTTD
+137 MGHLKDIIVEYVTTD
-152 STVASVSSEVQ
+152 STVASVSGEVQ
-163 NFIKH
+163 NYIKH

-187 LEEKVPQFFSIVSSS
+187 MEEKVPQFFSFISSS

-212 LIAIIYLFFILVDYE
+212 LIAIIYIFFILVDYE
-227 AMAEG
+227 LMAEG
-232 LFKMMPKSKR
+232 LFKMLPKDKR
-242 GIVHEIMLDLQK
+242 NIVHDIMLDLQK
-254 GMNAYFRG
+254 GMNGYFRG
-262 QTIIAMCVGVL
+262 QAIIALCVGIL
-273 FAIGFLI
+273 FSIGFLI
-280 IDFPLAIPLGLF
+280 IGFPLAIPLGLF

-302 QVIGFIPTIV
+302 QVIGFIPTII

-327 IILAAIIVFAVV
+327 IILSALIVFAVV

-358 NAAVILLAL
+358 NPAVILLSL

-399 ETEEKG
+399 ETEETA
-405 EKTQKEE
+405 EKSQKAD